1 MGGQLSTLRPEQN
14 RFEGRNESLYAKCG
28 ISIFEIGLSK
38 ISNFEN
44 LNNRDM

>member
-1 MGGQLSTLRPEQN
+1 MGVSYPLSGQNKIGLREGMN
-14 RFEGRNESLYAKCG
+14 RCMQKCG